1 MIKTHFGRIMAIGL
15 ATTILAT
22 TPAWADGNNVKGL
35 IVSHTGNTVVVKDQN
50 NVAQTITILPTTEVK
65 SVGGKL
71 GLDKKDVAPTALIPG
86 LPVSIDVV
94 ANGSETDAVKVEFK
108 DSDFKTAQQIQA
120 GLNPTEQQVQANA
133 AGIAAADSRMNDFG
147 TNKTITTADV
157 FFASGSTAISQQGKS
172 DLMSFAQTAKNTKGY
187 KVTVQGYTDST
198 GNAAENQRLSK
209 ARANNVQNFLQQQ
222 GGLST
227 ARVSSGDGM
236 GVAANAGSGSNQ
248 DARKVTVRLYVD
260 KGVADG
266 N

>member
-1 MIKTHFGRIMAIGL
+1 MTSMTGFGKFAAIAL

-22 TPAWADGNNVKGL
+22 APAWADGNNIKGM
-35 IVSHTGNTVVVKDQN
+35 ITSHTGNTVVVKDQN
-50 NVAQTITILPTTEVK
+50 NVVQTITLLPTTEVK

-86 LPVSIDVV
+86 LPISADVV
-94 ANGSETDAVKVEFK
+94 ANGSENDAVKVEFK

-120 GLNPTEQQVQANA
+120 GLNPTAQQVQANTT
-133 AGIAAADSRMNDFG
+133 RMNEFG
-147 TNKTITTADV
+147 TNETISTADV
-157 FFASGSTAISQQGKS
+157 FFASGSTAISMQGKS
-172 DLMSFAQTAKNTKGY
+172 DLMTFAQTAKNTKGY
-187 KVTVQGYTDST
+187 QVTVQGYTDST

-227 ARVSSGDGM
+227 ARVHSGDGM
-236 GVAANAGSGSNQ
+236 GVAANAGSGNNQ
-248 DARKVTVRLYVD
+248 NARKVTVRLYVD
-260 KGVADG
+260 KGVAAG